1 MNNDAP
7 FETADHALRH
17 AFAFEA
23 KNLIGVSQYADGSIR
38 ATDGCSVW
46 DDIAQA
52 GLTIHLAKRSLM
64 LPEREFMLANYTVA
78 VGGKL
83 GLINRKELS
92 CKLVSYGIYEQIDRR
107 CDRWFVNDVVRGY
120 CGLSRQHT
128 DRWWANHLSLT
139 DRQLRNYKK
148 GRDRKIGIITSCD
161 IHHEKMIRRL
171 ENAFYEAELVKY
183 DN

>member
-7 FETADHALRH
+7 FETVDHALKH

-23 KNLIGVSQYADGSIR
+23 KDMINSCQFADGSIR
-38 ATDGCSVW
+38 ATDGYSVW
-46 DDIAQA
+46 DDVAQA
-52 GLTIHLAKRSLM
+52 GLTIHLANRTLM
-64 LPEREFMLANYTVA
+64 LPEREFMVANYTFA
-78 VGGKL
+78 IKDKL

-92 CKLVSYGIYEQIDRR
+92 CKLVSFGIYEQIDRK

-128 DRWWANHLSLT
+128 DRWWSNHLGIT

-148 GRDRKIGIITSCD
+148 GRGKTLGIITNCD
-161 IHHEKMIRRL
+161 IHYEKMLQRL
-171 ENAFYEAELVKY
+171 ENAFYEAKLIQYV
-183 DN
+183 N